1 MTSHAPTPGKPA
13 QPAKNDIPSFDCC
26 CWCCV
31 VVARK
36 ESRLCRQKR
45 NRCKFMSNALF
56 NSCSCGSGFQPQAG
70 SELYGSRY
78 GLRCGL
84 PYVLPCGL
92 PCGLW
97 CNDHRLRADLRLRK
111 LVLAAEYRRV
121 AHNPRKSFFALL
133 GNAYLIIR
141 VLLINL

>member
-1 MTSHAPTPGKPA
+1 
-13 QPAKNDIPSFDCC
+13 
-26 CWCCV
+26 
-31 VVARK
+31 
-36 ESRLCRQKR
+36 
-45 NRCKFMSNALF
+45 MSNAHF

-70 SELYGSRY
+70 SELYGSRYGLRY

-97 CNDHRLRADLRLRK
+97 CNDHRLRADMRLRK

-121 AHNPRKSFFALL
+121 AHNPRKCFLPFLERL
-133 GNAYLIIR
+133 
-141 VLLINL
+141 